1 MEQAEKTLIILGGAN
16 GSGKSTL
23 ANLLLQKNAVDFLNA
38 DEIAGEFSAS
48 LYPSSVIQGLA
59 GREYIHRKKMLF
71 RENRS
76 FILETT
82 LSGRIILKTMRE
94 AKEQGYSI
102 TLVYSFLANS
112 LACIK
117 RVKKRVANGGH
128 NVPEAD
134 ITRRYF
140 RSVINFWNECRFL
153 SDRWFLFYNGFDYRP
168 TEAAYGEGDIP
179 VVVDGDLYQRFL
191 QILESAKEQRDV
203 IDE

>member
-1 MEQAEKTLIILGGAN
+1 MVQAEKTLLILGGAN

-23 ANLLLQKNAVDFLNA
+23 ANVLLQKYPVDFLNA
-38 DEIAGEFSAS
+38 DEIAGEFSSLHAS
-48 LYPSSVIQGLA
+48 NVAQGLA
-59 GREYIHRKKMLF
+59 GREYIHRKRKLF
-71 RENRS
+71 KENRP

-82 LSGRIILKTMRE
+82 LSGRIILKTMSQ

-112 LACIK
+112 LACIR

-128 NVPEAD
+128 DVPEAD

-140 RSVINFWNECRFL
+140 RSIVNFWSECRFL
-153 SDRWFLFYNGFDYRP
+153 SDRWFLFYNGYDYRP
-168 TEAAYGEGDIP
+168 TEVAYGEKDLP
-179 VVVDGDLYQRFL
+179 VVADGDLYQRFL
-191 QILESAKEQRDV
+191 RILESAKERRDV

>member
-16 GSGKSTL
+16 DSGKSTL
-23 ANLLLQKNAVDFLNA
+23 AHLLLQKDTVDFLNA

-48 LYPSSVIQGLA
+48 HYRSNVIQGLA

-117 RVKKRVANGGH
+117 RVKKRVVNGGH
-128 NVPEAD
+128 DVPEAD

-140 RSVINFWNECRFL
+140 RSIVNFWNDCRPL
-153 SDRWFLFYNGFDYRP
+153 SDRWFLFYNGLTTVPPR
-168 TEAAYGEGDIP
+168 
-179 VVVDGDLYQRFL
+179 
-191 QILESAKEQRDV
+191 
-203 IDE
+203 